1 MESYLTLADI
11 ESVREI
17 DLEVVYDIEV
27 EDNHNY
33 YLDCGKPILVHN
45 SSKTWSIFQFFILK
59 ALAGEKLTITIVRDK
74 MTWIKSTLLLDFRD
88 LVEKYDLEISPEVNV
103 NRAEQV
109 YNINGTEIA
118 FFGLDYAEKLH
129 GRTQDWFWI
138 NETME
143 VAKKHFDQLEM
154 RTKQGAIL
162 DYNPYDDSHWVFDL
176 QKRDDV
182 TMIHSTMLDNQF
194 LPKRIIDKIKS
205 YEPTPENIEQGTA
218 DNYMWEVYGLG
229 KKARLQGAIFENWD
243 IVDEIPANAKF
254 MGYGL
259 DFGYTND
266 PSALVA
272 LYTMDNELYWDEL
285 LYETGLLNEDIASK
299 MEFLVPDKNLFIYA
313 DSAEPKSIETIRRK
327 GFNIK
332 PAQKGT
338 DSVRFGIDFL
348 RQYKM
353 HITKRSIHL
362 ENELR
367 KYKWAEDRTGKTL
380 NVPIDANNHLCD
392 AMRYVATMTL
402 SRGKPRVFTSKP
414 QAFR

>member
-1 MESYLTLADI
+1 L
-11 ESVREI
+11 
-17 DLEVVYDIEV
+17 
-27 EDNHNY
+27 
-33 YLDCGKPILVHN
+33 C
-45 SSKTWSIFQFFILK
+45 
-59 ALAGEKLTITIVRDK
+59 
-74 MTWIKSTLLLDFRD
+74 
-88 LVEKYDLEISPEVNV
+88 
-103 NRAEQV
+103 
-109 YNINGTEIA
+109 
-118 FFGLDYAEKLH
+118 
-129 GRTQDWFWI
+129 
-138 NETME
+138 
-143 VAKKHFDQLEM
+143 
-154 RTKQGAIL
+154 
-162 DYNPYDDSHWVFDL
+162 
-176 QKRDDV
+176 
-182 TMIHSTMLDNQF
+182 
-194 LPKRIIDKIKS
+194 
-205 YEPTPENIEQGTA
+205 
-218 DNYMWEVYGLG
+218 
-229 KKARLQGAIFENWD
+229 
-243 IVDEIPANAKF
+243 
-254 MGYGL
+254 
-259 DFGYTND
+259 
-266 PSALVA
+266 
-272 LYTMDNELYWDEL
+272 WDEL

-392 AMRYVATMTL
+392 SMRYVATMTL